1 MSHIGKLPI
10 IIHAPVGAQRA
21 TTPMGLERDILK
33 IRVATV
39 RLASGG
45 LDAKSPKAP
54 LRGERRAGPAA
65 RVGGIKITAERV
77 CGSQPRTPDGPQ
89 ACATRRTVYC
99 PSTFALHASRCGS
112 SQDPQGNIGAL
123 RVIVNTDPRGLQ
135 RGHNACAE
143 RKVLQDK
150 GPEGAKG
157 ANGGGSLRS
166 ILSQVLSSF
175 DAPVQK
181 GLTVHGVGYRA
192 EALRDDASGPS
203 RGGILRLFVGFGHP
217 VDIKVPSTIT
227 VQCPNPTSI
236 IVSGNHYQE
245 VSQFVAK
252 VRLIRPVRPGSPL
265 PAAKKGLRSA

>member
-10 IIHAPVGAQRA
+10 IIHAPVGAQQA
-21 TTPMGLERDILK
+21 TAPMGLERDILK

-45 LDAKSPKAP
+45 LDAKSPKRSAP
-54 LRGERRAGPAA
+54 LG
-65 RVGGIKITAERV
+65 VGGIKITAERV
-77 CGSQPRTPDGPQ
+77 SGSQPRTPDGPPEG

-112 SQDPQGNIGAL
+112 SQGPQGNIGAL
-123 RVIVNTDPRGLQ
+123 RVIVNTDPRGP
-135 RGHNACAE
+135 R
-143 RKVLQDK
+143 R
-150 GPEGAKG
+150 G

-203 RGGILRLFVGFGHP
+203 RGAERILRLFVGFGHP